1 MGYRAA
7 IIGCGRVAWM
17 LEDDPLETRPCT
29 HMGAY
34 LAIGKEYGVEV
45 VAASDNDGERLE
57 AFKER
62 FDTGSTYQDY
72 REMLKDTSPDIVS
85 ICAYATQ
92 RHAMVMDSIDAG
104 VRGIWCE
111 KALATSLSEAR
122 SIIEA
127 SRKNKV
133 SIIVSHMRRWSPNY
147 RKVKD
152 IIDLGGIGRL
162 QSVVC
167 HFSGS
172 LMHTGT
178 HAFDVLL
185 WLCGPA
191 LWVTGTLEERKGAFV
206 WDGAGDPGGS
216 AVIGFD
222 NGVYATVHAESKD
235 YFIFEFDIIGS
246 SGRIRIGNNEVLEYY
261 TPEKSR
267 RCTGIK
273 ELYLKEFPRFED
285 KNIWVEALGN
295 LIETMEGRA
304 GNQSGPEHGLRAM
317 ELVLAIHKS
326 AMSKGVTIELPLDAA
341 GEAGEAG
348 EAGHSVPGGSD
359 GLRVMSR

>member
-1 MGYRAA
+1 MKRDDMGYRAA

-34 LAIGKEYGVEV
+34 LALGKEYGVEV
-45 VAASDNDGERLE
+45 IAASDNDGDRLK

-62 FDTGSTYQDY
+62 FNIGSTYPDY
-72 REMLKDTSPDIVS
+72 REMLKDASPDIVS
-85 ICAYATQ
+85 ICAYATE

-127 SRKNKV
+127 SRKHEV
-133 SIIVSHMRRWSPNY
+133 SIIVSHMRRWAPNY
-147 RKVKD
+147 RKVKE
-152 IIDLGGIGRL
+152 IIDSGGIGRL
-162 QSVVC
+162 QSIVC

-178 HAFDVLL
+178 HAFDVLI

-191 LWVTGTLEERKGAFV
+191 LRVTGSLEQREGAFI
-206 WDGAGDPGGS
+206 WDGAGDPGGN
-216 AVIGFD
+216 AVIWFD

-235 YFIFEFDIIGS
+235 YFFFEFDIIGS
-246 SGRIRIGNNEVLEYY
+246 SGRIRIGNNEVIEYY
-261 TPEKSR
+261 TSEKSR
-267 RCTGIK
+267 HYEGIN
-273 ELYLKEFPRFED
+273 ELCLKEFPRIEE
-285 KNIWVEALGN
+285 KNAWVEALAN
-295 LIETMEGRA
+295 LIGTMEGRA
-304 GNQSGPEHGLRAM
+304 DNPSGPEDGLRAM
-317 ELVLAIHKS
+317 ELPLAIHKS
-326 AMSKGVTIELPLDAA
+326 AMSGGVMIDLPL
-341 GEAGEAG
+341 EA
-348 EAGHSVPGGSD
+348 AGHSVSDEED
-359 GLRVMSR
+359 GLRVLSR

>member
-17 LEDDPLETRPCT
+17 LEDDPLMIKPCT

-34 LAIGKEYGVEV
+34 LAMGPEYGIEV
-45 VAASDNDGERLE
+45 VAASDNDGERLG

-62 FDTGSTYQDY
+62 FPGVSTYQDY
-72 REMLKDTSPDIVS
+72 REMLKDASPDMVR
-85 ICAYATQ
+85 ICAYATE

-127 SRKNKV
+127 SQRNKV
-133 SIIVSHMRRWSPNY
+133 SIIVSHMRRWSPIY
-147 RKVKD
+147 RKVKE
-152 IIDLGGIGRL
+152 IIDSGGIGRL
-162 QSVVC
+162 KTVVC

-185 WLCGPA
+185 WLAGPA
-191 LWVTGTLEERKGAFV
+191 RWVTGGLDTDEGAFV

-261 TPEKSR
+261 TSAESR
-267 RCTGIK
+267 HYAGIN
-273 ELYLKEFPRFED
+273 ELHLREFPRLEE
-285 KNIWVEALGN
+285 KNVWVEALGN
-295 LIETMEGRA
+295 LIHTMEGRA
-304 GNQSGPEHGLRAM
+304 GNPSGPEHGLRAM
-317 ELVLAIHKS
+317 ELALAIHKS
-326 AMSKGVTIELPLDAA
+326 AMSGGVMVELPLEAA
-341 GEAGEAG
+341 GEG
-348 EAGHSVPGGSD
+348 